1 MTTPLGVPNLPLG
14 ALTVETLAEK
24 LQDQTQGAMRA
35 RARERMPSIFDS
47 STGGDII
54 EDLSPFGIIASIWS
68 GVNSLIAT
76 ADPEDIQGPED
87 IPGLLLDFIEGLPV
101 IGQFVAL
108 LEALVGTYDGDD
120 PTLLALQE
128 LLSPIV
134 QFLIWLF
141 ELFEDLIEAVLM
153 PVFEFLKWLWEL
165 FTDAFD
171 GDLIDTILKPI
182 LEFGKVLWETLGEP
196 VLNAIKDL
204 LDFISGLITFSDL
217 QGFIDQIVSFL
228 GSFLSGQAFTDIFKV
243 IVTFFHGM
251 TDGPGT
257 VADFISAFIAKL
269 PLIGPLVAAITGK
282 TEADGLPM
290 DLSTLRT
297 YFRGLENQTSNEVG
311 GLTTS
316 ARRSANRVSVS
327 QLSHEEQSLLSQGD
341 FLTSSTV
348 DPGGGWS
355 WDPTQALM
363 VTCTASSQRIYC
375 RQDIKV
381 TEGDVLVFSGNVQTS
396 GFTSG
401 SMQLSIVPW
410 AVVST
415 VMTEQTNV
423 NGTARTTAS
432 AGAYAA
438 LPDLTYTV
446 AAGVTSVQVSV
457 VVNCNAGAEVLFDD
471 LELKRSGINQTTVD
485 TLAQSLGTT
494 PTAGSGAKMSR
505 KNTATKITA
514 ATGEGKFNS
523 SFYVAAGGGSG
534 VDRVSSDITAAYTTG
549 RYTVTYAGWYYVEIG
564 FTTNASTPAFGAFNV
579 APAVY
584 VQGTLY
590 KIGADALGSFGGGFG
605 NYARSAHSSF
615 IIYLEANQYVE
626 AGYYN
631 YSASNASFFEGD
643 TNGVSTFFS
652 IAMLNRTE
660 EG

>member
-14 ALTVETLAEK
+14 ALTVETLADK
-24 LQDQTQGAMRA
+24 LQDQTQGAMRG
-35 RARERMPSIFDS
+35 RARDRMPVIFDNS
-47 STGGDII
+47 SGGDIAS
-54 EDLSPFGIIASIWS
+54 ELSPFGIIAAIWS

-87 IPGLLLDFIEGLPV
+87 IPALLIDFIEGLPV
-101 IGQFVAL
+101 VGQLIDL
-108 LEALVGTYDGDD
+108 LEALTGNYTGEDQ
-120 PTLLALQE
+120 TLLAIQDFLAPVIEFFQG
-128 LLSPIV
+128 LLSS
-134 QFLIWLF
+134 
-141 ELFEDLIEAVLM
+141 D
-153 PVFEFLKWLWEL
+153 PVSALEEFLRNLPTIGQVVGAITGMTAADGVSL
-165 FTDAFD
+165 DLATLATHSRRINNQVTDD
-171 GDLIDTILKPI
+171 VD
-182 LEFGKVLWETLGEP
+182 
-196 VLNAIKDL
+196 
-204 LDFISGLITFSDL
+204 GLIT
-217 QGFIDQIVSFL
+217 
-228 GSFLSGQAFTDIFKV
+228 ATR
-243 IVTFFHGM
+243 
-251 TDGPGT
+251 
-257 VADFISAFIAKL
+257 KL
-269 PLIGPLVAAITGK
+269 A
-282 TEADGLPM
+282 
-290 DLSTLRT
+290 S
-297 YFRGLENQTSNEVG
+297 
-311 GLTTS
+311 
-316 ARRSANRVSVS
+316 RVSVS
-327 QLSHEEQSLLSQGD
+327 QLSSTEANLLSQGD
-341 FLTSSTV
+341 FLTLSTV

-363 VTCTASSQRIYC
+363 VTCTGSSQRIYC
-375 RQDIKV
+375 RQDVKV
-381 TEGDVLVFSGNVQTS
+381 TEGDVLVLSGNVQTTD
-396 GFTSG
+396 FTSG

-471 LELKRSGINQTTVD
+471 LELKKSGINQTTVD

-514 ATGEGKFNS
+514 ATGEGKFDS

-549 RYTVTYAGWYYVEIG
+549 RYTVTYAGWYYAEVS
-564 FTTNASTPAFGAFNV
+564 FTTNASPPYSGYFNV

-590 KIGADALGSFGGGFG
+590 KIGADSLGSYGGGFG
-605 NYARSAHSSF
+605 NYGRSAHSSF
-615 IIYLEANQYVE
+615 IVYLEASQYVE

-631 YSASNASFFEGD
+631 YGASNASFFEGD

>member
-14 ALTVETLAEK
+14 ALTVETLADK
-24 LQDQTQGAMRA
+24 LQDQTQVAMRD
-35 RARERMPSIFDS
+35 RARDRMPVIFDNS
-47 STGGDII
+47 SGGDIAS
-54 EDLSPFGIIASIWS
+54 DLSPFGIIAAIWS

-87 IPGLLLDFIEGLPV
+87 IPALLIDFIEGLPV
-101 IGQFVAL
+101 IGQLIDL
-108 LEALVGTYDGDD
+108 LEALSGNYTGED
-120 PTLLALQE
+120 PTLLAIQDFLAPVIEFFQGLQ
-128 LLSPIV
+128 SSDPV
-134 QFLIWLF
+134 SA
-141 ELFEDLIEAVLM
+141 IE
-153 PVFEFLKWLWEL
+153 EFLRNLP
-165 FTDAFD
+165 
-171 GDLIDTILKPI
+171 TI
-182 LEFGKVLWETLGEP
+182 
-196 VLNAIKDL
+196 
-204 LDFISGLITFSDL
+204 
-217 QGFIDQIVSFL
+217 
-228 GSFLSGQAFTDIFKV
+228 GQV
-243 IVTFFHGM
+243 VG
-251 TDGPGT
+251 
-257 VADFISAFIAKL
+257 
-269 PLIGPLVAAITGK
+269 AITGK
-282 TEADGLPM
+282 TEADGVSL
-290 DLSTLRT
+290 DLATLATHSRSINNQVT
-297 YFRGLENQTSNEVG
+297 DDVDGLVTATRKLAS
-311 GLTTS
+311 
-316 ARRSANRVSVS
+316 RVSVS
-327 QLSHEEQSLLSQGD
+327 QLSSTEANLLSQGD
-341 FLTSSTV
+341 FLTLSTV

-381 TEGDVLVFSGNVQTS
+381 TEGDVLMLSGNVQTT

-471 LELKRSGINQTTVD
+471 LELKKSGINQTTVD

-505 KNTATKITA
+505 KNTATKIIA

-523 SFYVAAGGGSG
+523 SFYVAAGGGTG

-549 RYTVTYAGWYYVEIG
+549 RYTVTYAGWYYAEVS
-564 FTTNASTPAFGAFNV
+564 FTTNASSPAAGYFNV

-590 KIGADALGSFGGGFG
+590 KIGADSLGSFGGGFG
-605 NYARSAHSSF
+605 NYGRSAHSSF
-615 IIYLEANQYVE
+615 IVYLDANQYVE

-631 YSASNASFFEGD
+631 YGASNASFFEGD